1 MLGVGTGGWTNME
14 VVEEIC
20 HVCLEELPQWAQWL
34 ALRAGSCTVLCNPVL
49 SLLTG
54 GIWAETACS
63 GAQGT
68 TGHTSTVR
76 GTELPIYAKQRK
88 KETHR
93 KDGPERYKLP
103 QERSAKRTWGQM
115 WHKAFRWMWR
125 ERCWFL
131 NPQARCTCWV
141 APNASHMQDAY
152 QDRSLPRSPL
162 ASTLPLLPTGKT
174 YLVWVLRVLFLREKK
189 KGGPY
194 LFIPEIKSLQEWD
207 LELPGKGDMIGA
219 QGRGEFP
226 GGGKEGS
233 GVTKPICSCPSPC

>member
-1 MLGVGTGGWTNME
+1 MSVWKSCLSGHSDWPWGPEAAQLCVTQ
-14 VVEEIC
+14 C
-20 HVCLEELPQWAQWL
+20 SPSSLEESEQRLHAQV
-34 ALRAGSCTVLCNPVL
+34 LREQQDTQAQCVAQSCPSMPNRERRK
-49 SLLTG
+49 LT
-54 GIWAETACS
+54 ER
-63 GAQGT
+63 
-68 TGHTSTVR
+68 TVR
-76 GTELPIYAKQRK
+76 RGTNCHK
-88 KETHR
+88 KGVPNAHGD
-93 KDGPERYKLP
+93 KCGN
-103 QERSAKRTWGQM
+103 
-115 WHKAFRWMWR
+115 KAFRWMWR

-131 NPQARCTCWV
+131 SPQARCTCWV

-162 ASTLPLLPTGKT
+162 ASTLPLFPTGKT